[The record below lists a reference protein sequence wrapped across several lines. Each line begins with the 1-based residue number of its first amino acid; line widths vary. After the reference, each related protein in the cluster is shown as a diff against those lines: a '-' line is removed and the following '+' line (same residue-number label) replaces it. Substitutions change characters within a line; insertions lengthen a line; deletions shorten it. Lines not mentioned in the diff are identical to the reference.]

1 MIDLK
6 LILLIIAVSL
16 DSSTVGF
23 SYGLQGI
30 RLSIRAFFIIIVCS
44 FTVVIIS
51 MTIGHM
57 IRLVVPLHLTETIG
71 SILLILI
78 GLYLLVSVYIKAP
91 SSPKRQLSTYLKH
104 PEKVDFDQ
112 SRSISI
118 YEALFLGLALSI
130 DAFGAGIAASL
141 LHYHLLSTASLAALM
156 TGAFLFFSMKI
167 GLYLSQFHL
176 MSRLTFLPPLLIMS
190 IGLYHFFS

>member
-1 MIDLK
+1 
-6 LILLIIAVSL
+6 
-16 DSSTVGF
+16 
-23 SYGLQGI
+23 
-30 RLSIRAFFIIIVCS
+30 
-44 FTVVIIS
+44 VIIS

-91 SSPKRQLSTYLKH
+91 SSRKRQLSTYLKH

-156 TGAFLFFSMKI
+156 TGAFLFFSMKM

>member
-78 GLYLLVSVYIKAP
+78 GLYLLVLLYIKATSSP
-91 SSPKRQLSTYLKH
+91 KKTITTSPKRQLSTYLKH

-156 TGAFLFFSMKI
+156 TVAFLFFSMKI
-167 GLYLSQFHL
+167 GLYLSQFH
-176 MSRLTFLPPLLIMS
+176 
-190 IGLYHFFS
+190 

>member
-23 SYGLQGI
+23 SYGLQCI

-91 SSPKRQLSTYLKH
+91 SSRKRQLSTYLKH
-104 PEKVDFDQ
+104 PEKVDFDHT
-112 SRSISI
+112 RSLSLF
-118 YEALFLGLALSI
+118 EALALAL
-130 DAFGAGIAASL
+130 
-141 LHYHLLSTASLAALM
+141 AL
-156 TGAFLFFSMKI
+156 
-167 GLYLSQFHL
+167 
-176 MSRLTFLPPLLIMS
+176 PLDRF
-190 IGLYHFFS
+190 YARVVD